1 MRNTIF
7 GMAIW
12 DRKVSIIITSSAMFL
27 FALMY
32 ASMHHAFAGDMVALA
47 DSFPPELTA
56 VFGDI
61 LAASTPAGFLN
72 VELYSLFLPFTVA
85 ITGIAFASKAIGG
98 EEDSGTLELL
108 LASPISRSKIIIEK
122 LAAIK
127 FTLLTISFMAW
138 LGVAVG
144 KTLFIFDVNLLHVA
158 LASLSVFLLSMLYAV
173 VALAGQ
179 SVTGKRSVGV
189 GVGTGLLILT
199 YFIDIISKLIDNLE
213 NLKYFSPFYYMD
225 MPRVINGNGQLKNF
239 AILLAASVVFYI
251 VAHVAF
257 INRDTGV

>member
-85 ITGIAFASKAIGG
+85 ITGIALQVRRLAEKKILAHWSCC
-98 EEDSGTLELL
+98 L
-108 LASPISRSKIIIEK
+108 LAQ
-122 LAAIK
+122 LAEA
-127 FTLLTISFMAW
+127 
-138 LGVAVG
+138 
-144 KTLFIFDVNLLHVA
+144 
-158 LASLSVFLLSMLYAV
+158 
-173 VALAGQ
+173 
-179 SVTGKRSVGV
+179 R
-189 GVGTGLLILT
+189 
-199 YFIDIISKLIDNLE
+199 
-213 NLKYFSPFYYMD
+213 
-225 MPRVINGNGQLKNF
+225 
-239 AILLAASVVFYI
+239 
-251 VAHVAF
+251 
-257 INRDTGV
+257 